1 MSVTVKMASVTY
13 GRKFNLGDY
22 NSATIDCTLW
32 ADVSDDQPLDEA
44 MTALWTMAKENVRAQ
59 ALPLVQKAKDK
70 KQAEVKQ
77 IFMGLPLE
85 LQTAAVI
92 EALRLKSADEDSSDD
107 DEDDYNPDDGMGHM
121 PYEFGD
127 Q

>member
-1 MSVTVKMASVTY
+1 MAVTVKTVSVTY

-32 ADVSDDQPLDEA
+32 ADASDDQDLDEA
-44 MTALWTMAKENVRAQ
+44 MTALWSMAKENVRAQ
-59 ALPLVQKAKDK
+59 ALPLIQKAKDK

-92 EALRLKSADEDSSDD
+92 EALRLKSADEDGSDD
-107 DEDDYNPDDGMGHM
+107 EWEDPDPDNGMGPM

>member
-1 MSVTVKMASVTY
+1 MTVTVKTASVTY

-32 ADVSDDQPLDEA
+32 ADISDDQDLDVA
-44 MTALWTMAKENVRAQ
+44 MAALWQMAKENVRAQ

-92 EALRLKSADEDSSDD
+92 EALRLKSAKEDDSDD
-107 DEDDYNPDDGMGHM
+107 WEDPNPDDGMGNM